1 MKSCLGKP
9 GPNVLTS
16 LSSRNF
22 PTPCHVGVPREG
34 HENIG
39 RSGWRTLD
47 TQPPSHDARAPLAGT
62 RLGPGIRGRQ
72 PMSASSRRSMSADQR
87 LGAVVWLALVTDGR
101 EGGLSLYLALTVLD
115 KEKDRRGCFQHSACP
130 SPCPVSTHLTPTRRQ
145 RRVPCRATWME
156 AWPPETS
163 SLPKNMCSESQTKGK
178 RRIFQTANQNG
189 GILSQY
195 RM

>member
-1 MKSCLGKP
+1 
-9 GPNVLTS
+9 
-16 LSSRNF
+16 
-22 PTPCHVGVPREG
+22 
-34 HENIG
+34 
-39 RSGWRTLD
+39 
-47 TQPPSHDARAPLAGT
+47 
-62 RLGPGIRGRQ
+62 
-72 PMSASSRRSMSADQR
+72 MSASSRCSMSADQR
-87 LGAVVWLALVTDGR
+87 LGVVVWLALVTDGR

-130 SPCPVSTHLTPTRRQ
+130 SPCPVSTRLTPTRQQ

-163 SLPKNMCSESQTKGK
+163 SLPKNMCSKSQTKGK
-178 RRIFQTANQNG
+178 RRISQTANQNG